1 MAIRVFVISDHHL
14 IGWAIGQVL
23 EAAANRFRAT
33 GSSPTCDQL
42 GMQAVVA
49 AAPDIII
56 FDIDGDP
63 AQVMP
68 GITRLVLAVPNAK
81 ILLFTRLNDTT
92 LQDRAVIGGARGV
105 LDKGTTPEQILTALT
120 KVHDGEVWLDRLA
133 TGRVFVELS
142 RIGRHKPAA
151 HDRADKVANLTG
163 REQQIV
169 AFITTNSGEPGKTV
183 AAKLCL
189 SESTLRNHLTSIY
202 DKLGV
207 ANRNGLLAYAFQTGL
222 ATRLAQ
228 GPAAFVGMPVPG
240 AARVGRGA

>member
-1 MAIRVFVISDHHL
+1 MTIRVFVISDHHL
-14 IGWAIGQVL
+14 MGWAIGQLL
-23 EAAANRFRAT
+23 ESAANRFRAA
-33 GSSPTCDQL
+33 GSSPASDEA
-42 GMQAVVA
+42 GIQAVVA
-49 AAPDIII
+49 AAPDVVI
-56 FDIDGDP
+56 FDIDSDP

-68 GITRLVLAVPNAK
+68 RITRLVSAVPNAK

-105 LDKGTTPEQILTALT
+105 LDKGVTPEQILSALT

-142 RIGRHKPAA
+142 RIGSRKPAV
-151 HDRADKVANLTG
+151 HDGTHKLANLTE

-169 AFITTNSGEPGKTV
+169 AFITINSGEPGKTV
-183 AAKLCL
+183 AARLCI

-207 ANRNGLLAYAFQTGL
+207 GNRNGLLAYAFQTGL

-228 GPAAFVGMPVPG
+228 GAAAFAGMPVP
-240 AARVGRGA
+240 